1 MKRLDPNSLARP
13 RLCVQSLEPAYGD
26 NYKPGFLG
34 FTQTGSSMLSVGIA
48 HFTRWSRLSDIHIS
62 HVLVVTGENECV
74 EAVGGKG
81 IVKSTLDRYFADPK
95 TQIFFRKPRKC
106 TQSLGQRIAETA
118 LSQAGTK
125 YETLLTVAQ
134 MLEGTFLRR
143 WIMHHRGRLQGRPPH
158 LHRAPDPPSRG
169 TRPNPAPLWFH
180 CPLVRDASGQ
190 RLAKRSDGLSI
201 RELRAA
207 GIPSHD
213 VPELA
218 RSMSPASGSL

>member
-1 MKRLDPNSLARP
+1 MKRLDTNRLARP
-13 RLCVQSLEPAYGD
+13 RLCVQSMEPAYGD

-74 EAVGGKG
+74 EAVAGKG

-106 TQSLGQRIAETA
+106 TQGLGQRIAETA

-125 YETLLTVAQ
+125 YDTLVTVAQ
-134 MLEGTFLRR
+134 MLDGSFLRR
-143 WIMHHRGRLQGRPPH
+143 WMISHFRESPDHFVGHLLNRDNRWIARNRKNDTGDCEMSLLLRMATCRP
-158 LHRAPDPPSRG
+158 G
-169 TRPNPAPLWFH
+169 
-180 CPLVRDASGQ
+180 
-190 RLAKRSDGLSI
+190 
-201 RELRAA
+201 
-207 GIPSHD
+207 
-213 VPELA
+213 
-218 RSMSPASGSL
+218 